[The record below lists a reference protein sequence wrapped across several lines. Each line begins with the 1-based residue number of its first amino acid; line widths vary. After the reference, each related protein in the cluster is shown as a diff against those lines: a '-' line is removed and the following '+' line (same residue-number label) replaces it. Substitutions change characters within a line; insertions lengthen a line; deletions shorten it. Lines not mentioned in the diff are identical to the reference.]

1 MSVSSDFLECAV
13 ADNNFFKSIA
23 TPFQIKNT
31 MKGKYAG
38 YVKMIRCNMVQQL
51 LKIV

>member
-1 MSVSSDFLECAV
+1 
-13 ADNNFFKSIA
+13 
-23 TPFQIKNT
+23 

-51 LKIV
+51 LKIVW